1 MSQAAELFIQQGVSS
16 EAAIYAMTD
25 NRGDLKATERFRTYY
40 NALPMEHRQS
50 PQGLY
55 LDENL
60 RKNEE
65 RNKNNQRFVGSR
77 IRNLDLLGST
87 PQGQQ
92 EDENIIFKNNKLTL
106 VEFWASWCGPC
117 RVEMPKYYQLYEQ
130 YKDKGFGIIAVSMDN
145 KRDMWLKAIK
155 QDGLDVHHI
164 SELKG
169 PNGDDMRRFEI
180 KGIPANMLVD
190 ATGKIVAVDIS
201 KIDLKNKL
209 AVSL

>member
-1 MSQAAELFIQQGVSS
+1 
-16 EAAIYAMTD
+16 MTD
-25 NRGDLKATERFRTYY
+25 NTSDRKATERFRAYY
-40 NALPMEHRQS
+40 NGLPTEHQKS
-50 PQGLY
+50 PQGIY
-55 LDENL
+55 LDEKL
-60 RKNEE
+60 RENEE

-92 EDENIIFKNNKLTL
+92 EDESIIFKNNKLTL

-117 RVEMPKYYQLYEQ
+117 RMEMPKYYGLYQE
-130 YKDKGFGIIAVSMDN
+130 YRDKGFSIIAVSMDN
-145 KRDMWLKAIK
+145 KRDRWLNAIE

-180 KGIPANMLVD
+180 KGIPANLLVD

-201 KIDLKNKL
+201 KVDLRNKL
-209 AVSL
+209 KKSL